1 MLSKLR
7 NFSKSKPAIL
17 LIVIIIIPFVF
28 WGMGSV
34 FSGGNTNNVAKI
46 NNKNI
51 STQDF
56 IKYINESKI
65 DPENLRK
72 NIENNVFE
80 EILTQY
86 ISLNILNM
94 EVNNLGVYFSDKA
107 LLHKIKSDK
116 SFFDNGKFSRI
127 QYEKFLLENN
137 VSAAEHEKKIKD
149 GRLQSE
155 LFTYIIGGI
164 RSPDFLIKNFF
175 LEETKEIEVEYINL
189 ENIYKREFNSKE
201 IQEYLKNNE
210 KELTKDVIDVTY
222 AKITPET
229 LIDTKEYSNEYF
241 EIIDEIENRVLNNED
256 INLISDAYN
265 LKLVNVNEI
274 GQENKEIF
282 LNDIYKNRYENK
294 IQIID
299 KEDYFLIYEIKSIIK
314 QKPDLSNEKIINS
327 IKEKLKSIYKFNY
340 NKEILKKIETNK
352 FNDEDFNDIIKKNN
366 SKISKILI
374 KSQNDN
380 SFFNV
385 DSLKLLYTIPLNDFL
400 LIVDNNKNVYLTK
413 IINFNF
419 KDIQINS
426 EDFKQYLVKS
436 NFRLKNYISTS
447 YDDLISKKYNIK
459 INYNS
464 LEKIKNY
471 FK

>member
-56 IKYINESKI
+56 IKYINGSKI
-65 DPENLRK
+65 DAENLRK
-72 NIENNVFE
+72 NIENNIFE

-94 EVNNLGVYFSDKA
+94 EVSNLDVYFSDKA
-107 LLHKIKSDK
+107 LLQKIKSDK

-137 VSAAEHEKKIKD
+137 VSAAEHEKRIKD

-155 LFTYIIGGI
+155 LFTYISGGI

-189 ENIYKREFNSKE
+189 ESIYKKEFNSKE
-201 IQEYLKNNE
+201 IEEYLKNNE
-210 KELTKDVIDVTY
+210 KEFTKDVIDATY

-229 LIDTKEYSNEYF
+229 LVDTKEYSNEYF

-256 INLISDAYN
+256 INLISETYN
-265 LKLVNVNEI
+265 LKLVNVKEI
-274 GQENKEIF
+274 EETNKEIF
-282 LNDIYKNRYENK
+282 LNDIYKKRNENK

-299 KEDYFLIYEIKSIIK
+299 KEDYFLIYEIKSINK
-314 QKPDLSNEKIINS
+314 QKPDLSDEKIINS
-327 IKEKLKSIYKFNY
+327 IKGKLKSIYKFNY

-352 FNDEDFNDIIKKNN
+352 FKDEDFKNIIKKNN
-366 SKISKILI
+366 AKISKMLI

-385 DSLKLLYTIPLNDFL
+385 DSLKLLYTIPINDFL
-400 LIVDNNKNVYLTK
+400 LIVDNNENVYLTK

-426 EDFKQYLVKS
+426 EDYKQYLVKS
-436 NFRLKNYISTS
+436 NFRLKNYISLS
-447 YDDLISKKYNIK
+447 YDDLISRKYNIK

-464 LEKIKNY
+464 LEKIKN
-471 FK
+471 FFR

>member
-155 LFTYIIGGI
+155 LFTYISGGI

-436 NFRLKNYISTS
+436 NFRLKNYISSS

-471 FK
+471 FR

>member
-86 ISLNILNM
+86 ISLNILKM

-155 LFTYIIGGI
+155 LFTYISGGI

-436 NFRLKNYISTS
+436 NFRLKNYISSS

-471 FK
+471 FR

>member
-86 ISLNILNM
+86 ISLNILKM

-155 LFTYIIGGI
+155 LFTYISGGI

-436 NFRLKNYISTS
+436 NFRLKNYISSS

-459 INYNS
+459 INYKS

-471 FK
+471 FR